1 MRLPDA
7 RTPRPLELI
16 EAEIKGLE
24 EDFEAAQ
31 GGNGVESRT
40 ERTKSDRN
48 YRHLMLSMLVSLPS
62 LLEGESHA
70 RTLHP
75 TPRRQRES
83 PLLSESPYR
92 L

>member
-48 YRHLMLSMLVSLPS
+48 DLPAFD
-62 LLEGESHA
+62 A
-70 RTLHP
+70 RYACVASVP
-75 TPRRQRES
+75 PRR
-83 PLLSESPYR
+83 
-92 L
+92 